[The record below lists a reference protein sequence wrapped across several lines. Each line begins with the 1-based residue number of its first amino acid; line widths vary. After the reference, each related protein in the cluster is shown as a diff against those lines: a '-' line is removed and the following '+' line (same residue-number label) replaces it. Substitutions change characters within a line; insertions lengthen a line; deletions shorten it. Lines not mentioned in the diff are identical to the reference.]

1 MIADMKAF
9 GLMDNYTANDEL
21 KRNLA
26 EVKRAAELLMNL
38 LDLLMGRIQFEPGE
52 TDKYINLRQA
62 ILDFRSL
69 EVNPGLPFNM
79 VIDQDNLENI
89 KKYYGVL
96 TDTGKNALINAMV
109 RDTILKT
116 KNKINTDALKAK
128 CEQQKGKLQKA
139 LDKIEPSA

>member
-1 MIADMKAF
+1 MKAF
-9 GLMDNYTANDEL
+9 GYMDNHTANDEL

-26 EVKRAAELLMNL
+26 EVKRAAELLLNL

-79 VIDQDNLENI
+79 VIDQDNIENLE
-89 KKYYGVL
+89 KYYGVL
-96 TDTGKNALINAMV
+96 TDAGKNGIINQMV

-116 KNKINTDALKAK
+116 KDKINTDALKAK
-128 CEQQKGKLQKA
+128 LEQQKGKLQKA
-139 LDKIEPSA
+139 LDKIE

>member
-26 EVKRAAELLMNL
+26 EVKRAAELLLNL

-109 RDTILKT
+109 RDAILKN
-116 KNKINTDALKAK
+116 KNKINTDALKEK

-139 LDKIEPSA
+139 LDKIE

>member
-21 KRNLA
+21 KRSL
-26 EVKRAAELLMNL
+26 ETVKRAAELLLSL
-38 LDLLMGRIQFEPGE
+38 LDLLASRIDFEPGE
-52 TDKYINLRQA
+52 VDKYVNLRQA
-62 ILDFRSL
+62 ILDFRNV
-69 EVNPGLPFNM
+69 EVNPGMPFNM

-96 TDTGKNALINAMV
+96 TDTGKNSLINAMV
-109 RDTILKT
+109 RDTILK
-116 KNKINTDALKAK
+116 NKDKFNTDNLKAK

-139 LDKIEPSA
+139 LNKIE